1 MLKLQQKDFLQLR
14 ILWVLMNWRYLITFQ
29 ILNEK
34 GRSNQTWGDFEKFVS
49 KAALDGSF
57 SYSETINFFISE
69 TEFDIFRSM
78 DKKIK
83 IVIIKSWI
91 FEKPVKKASLQ
102 QTIFFYVLMIWIIF
116 LNQSVIFLKRLI
128 KQKWNW
134 FHFICSN
141 QKYITNNAITTNVLH
156 LSQKQSSI

>member
-1 MLKLQQKDFLQLR
+1 
-14 ILWVLMNWRYLITFQ
+14 MNWRYLITFQ

-34 GRSNQTWGDFEKFVS
+34 GRSNQTWGDSEKFVS

-57 SYSETINFFISE
+57 SYSETINFFIRE

-91 FEKPVKKASLQ
+91 FEKPVEKASFQ
-102 QTIFFYVLMIWIIF
+102 QTIFLRFNH
-116 LNQSVIFLKRLI
+116 LNNFSESVSHI
-128 KQKWNW
+128 
-134 FHFICSN
+134 S
-141 QKYITNNAITTNVLH
+141 
-156 LSQKQSSI
+156 